1 MKDNKT
7 TEMWKNTFEKIDEK
21 YITEAAELVPAGES
35 DNLRPVPVKGG
46 TGNLRF
52 VLAAAAAVLVS
63 FIGIGF
69 FFKGTGIEP
78 LSPSSGAI
86 GTSNEEAAPPVT
98 EISGSGT
105 MTTTIVMD
113 DNGEITTIVSR
124 SDGAVTT
131 VTYPVETE
139 ITTSTTPEDL
149 LKQPLTME
157 KLKALVSAKG
167 KELTWS
173 DFEQF
178 ESQDIGSGLYIMEYP
193 IDAAFRLVVGGVPN
207 EKPWY
212 IRLIYNVN
220 ESVFSITDNGAEG
233 FEEFVEKA
241 GSYLTLARL
250 EEISEK
256 YDISPDMLAD
266 IEFETEKG
274 TLYHDR
280 DKHFYPMYLVFEAD
294 NRLVI
299 NTEARLSSGDDG
311 ELISLIFEKLT
322 GKWERILTVPDD
334 NPAILRGNLYSQKE
348 LPSEI
353 VIPEGI
359 TEIGEGVF
367 MDCTQLEKVTL
378 PSTLKV
384 IGVGAFKDC
393 TNLKEINIPYGVTTI
408 SERAFENC
416 TSVYMVLPDT
426 VTTIGDGA
434 FAGCTQFDGT
444 FKPSEIID
452 ETEDFTLIRPVDS
465 TRITTEYSE
474 GEGGHDGIDYAG
486 EIGDNVYAAADGT
499 VTTVETNYDDKGYG
513 KYVIID
519 HGNGFTTSYT
529 HLDSISVKMFAKVSA
544 GDVIGYMGSTGW
556 STGPHLHFT
565 LAKNGSPV
573 NPHIYLG
580 DPIQL
585 IHPTGDVYPDD
596 DILYGYGEY
605 EGHKGIDF
613 SGKKGQDVVAAANGT
628 VSLAGWNEGY
638 GNCVIIDHR
647 NGYQTL
653 YGHLDEI
660 KVKAGDKVTT
670 GHLIGT
676 MGSSGVVTGVQ
687 LHFEL
692 LKDNLNLNPADY
704 IN

>member
-1 MKDNKT
+1 MQKA
-7 TEMWKNTFEKIDEK
+7 EKLS
-21 YITEAAELVPAGES
+21 AFL
-35 DNLRPVPVKGG
+35 
-46 TGNLRF
+46 
-52 VLAAAAAVLVS
+52 
-63 FIGIGF
+63 IGF
-69 FFKGTGIEP
+69 
-78 LSPSSGAI
+78 
-86 GTSNEEAAPPVT
+86 
-98 EISGSGT
+98 
-105 MTTTIVMD
+105 
-113 DNGEITTIVSR
+113 
-124 SDGAVTT
+124 
-131 VTYPVETE
+131 
-139 ITTSTTPEDL
+139 
-149 LKQPLTME
+149 
-157 KLKALVSAKG
+157 
-167 KELTWS
+167 
-173 DFEQF
+173 
-178 ESQDIGSGLYIMEYP
+178 
-193 IDAAFRLVVGGVPN
+193 
-207 EKPWY
+207 
-212 IRLIYNVN
+212 
-220 ESVFSITDNGAEG
+220 
-233 FEEFVEKA
+233 
-241 GSYLTLARL
+241 
-250 EEISEK
+250 
-256 YDISPDMLAD
+256 
-266 IEFETEKG
+266 
-274 TLYHDR
+274 
-280 DKHFYPMYLVFEAD
+280 
-294 NRLVI
+294 VI
-299 NTEARLSSGDDG
+299 NTTAKDTESQYFSGFAACV
-311 ELISLIFEKLT
+311 SVCFEKFT
-322 GKWERILTVPDD
+322 GKWERTMGYWYDAPTILK
-334 NPAILRGNLYSQKE
+334 ANLYSQKE

-367 MDCTQLEKVTL
+367 KDCVQLEKVTL

-444 FKPSEIID
+444 FKSSEIID
-452 ETEDFTLIRPVDS
+452 GTEEFTIIRPVDS
-465 TRITTEYSE
+465 TRITSDFVDTATQS
-474 GEGGHDGIDYAG
+474 HSGIDYPG
-486 EIGDNVYAAADGT
+486 EIGDNIYAAADGE
-499 VTTVETNYDDKGYG
+499 VTSIERTSHYG
-513 KYVIID
+513 LTITIKHNKQFGTMYA
-519 HGNGFTTSYT
+519 
-529 HLDSISVKMFAKVSA
+529 HLDNVAVEEGDRVSQ

-565 LAKNGSPV
+565 LHKDGSPV
-573 NPHIYLG
+573 DPHIYLD

-585 IHPTGDVYPDD
+585 IHPTGDVYSDD

-605 EGHKGIDF
+605 EGHKGIDY

-660 KVKAGDKVTT
+660 KVKVGDTITT

>member
-1 MKDNKT
+1 MKNNKT

-78 LSPSSGAI
+78 LSPSSGSI
-86 GTSNEEAAPPVT
+86 GTSNGEAAPPVT

-149 LKQPLTME
+149 LNQPLTME

-178 ESQDIGSGLYIMEYP
+178 EGQDIGSGLYIMEYP

-212 IRLIYNVN
+212 IRLIYNVD
-220 ESVFSITDNGAEG
+220 EGVFSITDNGAEG

-241 GSYLTLARL
+241 GSYLTLAQL

-256 YDISPDMLAD
+256 YDISLEMLAD

-322 GKWERILTVPDD
+322 GKWERTVDFRWTDSTILK
-334 NPAILRGNLYSQKE
+334 ANLYSQKE

-367 MDCTQLEKVTL
+367 MDCVQLEKVTL

-444 FKPSEIID
+444 FKPSGIID
-452 ETEDFTLIRPVDS
+452 GTEEFTLIRPVDS
-465 TRITTEYSE
+465 TRITSDFVDTTTQS
-474 GEGGHDGIDYAG
+474 HSGIDYPG
-486 EIGDNVYAAADGT
+486 EIGDNIYAAADGE
-499 VTTVETNYDDKGYG
+499 VTSIERTSHYG
-513 KYVIID
+513 LTITIKHNKQFGTMYA
-519 HGNGFTTSYT
+519 
-529 HLDSISVKMFAKVSA
+529 HLDNVAVEEGDRVSQ
-544 GDVIGYMGSTGW
+544 GDVIGYMGGTGW

-565 LAKNGSPV
+565 LHKDGSPV
-573 NPHIYLG
+573 DPHIYLG

-585 IHPTGDVYPDD
+585 IRPTGDVYSDD

-605 EGHKGIDF
+605 EGHKGIDY
-613 SGKKGQDVVAAANGT
+613 SGKKGQDVVAAASGT

-660 KVKAGDKVTT
+660 KVKAGDTVTT
-670 GHLIGT
+670 GHLVGT